1 MLQKIV
7 LNIQMKNILRIKKNW
22 WTTLKNDYY
31 KG

>member
-22 WTTLKNDYY
+22 WTILKNDYY